1 MKKRVAIARTLLP
14 ESDILIFDDSLS
26 AVDTQTDAQ
35 IREALKERRAGT
47 TTFIISHRLSTL
59 MQADHILVLD
69 EGKLVQEGNHESL
82 LQQDGL
88 YRRVWEIQ
96 NAAQKEVSEA

>member
-1 MKKRVAIARTLLP
+1 MYKRQ
-14 ESDILIFDDSLS
+14 
-26 AVDTQTDAQ
+26 VDTQTDAQ